1 MFNLIHTV
9 PSKFLPEAGAQLI
22 LRGLEEAEAIEL
34 IQKEG
39 FTPYIRSFLCCQVL
53 TGRIGVKIRSSKKA
67 CPLPTKETPTLIAAP
82 NFRRKMIDPSEVLS
96 EEEILA
102 TPVKWMLAELS

>member
-9 PSKFLPEAGAQLI
+9 PQKFLPEAGAQLI

-53 TGRIGVKIRSSKKA
+53 TGRIGVKIRSSSNLFCVGLLGQGSSA
-67 CPLPTKETPTLIAAP
+67 IQ
-82 NFRRKMIDPSEVLS
+82 R
-96 EEEILA
+96 
-102 TPVKWMLAELS
+102 